1 MKNYRYIFWDLDGTL
16 MDTYEGVSKSVQYAL
31 DFYGIHIEG
40 KENLRKF
47 IGPPLRESFPRIAG
61 LPEQY
66 VEEAV
71 ARYRERYNPVGIFEC
86 RPFTGVEKA
95 LADFQNAE
103 KIQVVSS
110 SKPEGMCRRVL
121 DKYKMTGWFEE
132 IVGASEDGRID
143 TKTEVLKEAFRRLE
157 RKDPAFS
164 PEDTVLIGDTR
175 FDAEG
180 AGQMGIACI
189 GVSYGFGT
197 KEELL
202 EHGAIAVADSPEE
215 LKKFLY
221 F

>member
-1 MKNYRYIFWDLDGTL
+1 MKNYRFIFWDLDGTL

-40 KENLRKF
+40 EENLRKF
-47 IGPPLRESFPRIAG
+47 IGPPLRESFPGIAG

-86 RPFTGVEKA
+86 KPFPGVEKV
-95 LADFQNAE
+95 LADFRKAG

-110 SKPEGMCRRVL
+110 SKPEGMCRRIL
-121 DKYKMTGWFEE
+121 DKYNMSGWFEE

-143 TKTEVLKEAFRRLE
+143 TKAEVLQEAFRRLE
-157 RKDPAFS
+157 RKDPAFL
-164 PEDTVLIGDTR
+164 PENTVLIGDTR

-180 AGQMGIACI
+180 AERMGIDCI

-197 KEELL
+197 EKELL
-202 EHGAIAVADSPEE
+202 EHGVLAVADKPEE
-215 LKKFLY
+215 LEKFLY